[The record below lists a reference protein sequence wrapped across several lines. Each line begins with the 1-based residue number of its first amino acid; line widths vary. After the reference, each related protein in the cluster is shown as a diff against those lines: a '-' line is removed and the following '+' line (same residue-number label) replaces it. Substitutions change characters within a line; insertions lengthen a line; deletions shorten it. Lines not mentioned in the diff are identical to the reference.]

1 MQTVRKYDIFLHIH
15 IPVLWDYKRY
25 DLTKEKKIKNVH
37 IGDRRLFLI
46 IDEVWCER
54 KWRKTY
60 WYSFNGQT
68 PPYLMGKYKMYCVY
82 IWKGAR
88 SLVQIQGVYIYLS
101 ILKFLPL
108 HTVYTFNRGPP
119 PGDVSQK
126 HSRGI

>member
-1 MQTVRKYDIFLHIH
+1 M
-15 IPVLWDYKRY
+15 
-25 DLTKEKKIKNVH
+25 KNVH

-82 IWKGAR
+82 IWRGAR

-119 PGDVSQK
+119 RVTKVRNIPEVYRIQDSQAFL
-126 HSRGI
+126 SGGWINRSGIEEWSAEERES